1 MTLRPGIEMKIAE
14 EASSQRT
21 VAPTEEHYTSSF
33 EQKKSGDE
41 GTINIIS
48 FFLGLD
54 EYAFEVADA
63 VEVLRPRQVTEVPR
77 TPDWIKG
84 ILCVRGEM
92 VPVVDLRMRLGLG
105 ASESRPSSRILVVA
119 VEDTK
124 AGLMVDRLSGVREV
138 PQSLVGPPEEAGP
151 NALFTKGVIN
161 TGERMIRLLDAG
173 ALVDAEGQ

>member
-1 MTLRPGIEMKIAE
+1 MTERSAIEAKIAE
-14 EASSQRT
+14 EAPRQQT
-21 VAPTEEHYTSSF
+21 IAPTVEHYTSSF

-48 FFLGLD
+48 FFLAAD

-84 ILCVRGEM
+84 ILSVRGEM

-119 VEDTK
+119 IEDLK
-124 AGLMVDRLSGVREV
+124 AGLMVDRLSGVKEIPR
-138 PQSLVGPPEEAGP
+138 SLVGPPEEGP
-151 NALFTKGVIN
+151 DALFVKGIIN
-161 TGERMIRLLDAG
+161 TGERAIRLLDAS
-173 ALVDAEGQ
+173 ALVDAAEGQ